1 MPKFRIRRGDRVRV
15 IRGNFRDQEGTVLR
29 VDRDKNRVVIQ
40 GINFR
45 KRHRKPSQL
54 NPEGAIV
61 SFEAPVHASNVMLID
76 PSTGEPTR
84 VRMQRDEE
92 GRAERVGVASGR
104 VIPKV

>member
-1 MPKFRIRRGDRVRV
+1 MSKAKIRRGDRVRV

-29 VDRDKNRVVIQ
+29 VDRDENRVVIQ

-54 NPEGAIV
+54 NPEGAII

-76 PSTGEPTR
+76 PSTGEPSR
-84 VRMQRDEE
+84 VRMQRDGE
-92 GRAERVGVASGR
+92 GRAERVSVASGR
-104 VIPKV
+104 VIPKA